1 MAERK
6 IVKGWVVERRPDGTF
21 VPVSPAGQDGQ
32 MPADPL
38 FPYKAPKAATDLEG
52 AKIDNAVKGATAA
65 DVINKAKADARKA
78 EAEAKKAEEDL
89 KRGGLTPDQIAE
101 RQAKVTQFN
110 ALAAQINR
118 VQELYNE
125 GVGKTKGPLGLLD
138 YLPSDKNAA
147 FDAAGAALSQQG
159 LGAFRIPGTGTVS
172 DRDAIMFDR
181 ANLPTA
187 ATRDAAIEEQLR
199 GLRSRL
205 EQEYAS
211 RGLPA
216 PQWTPGNQSVR
227 SAPQV
232 SRTVAQGQTRNEFS
246 APLSLKVDALMN
258 AGASKAEIDAMLAAN
273 KFPPLDGKT
282 YNEARQWMS
291 ANPGKSYFGANINR
305 SVDNTAL
312 ERFSGSPLGSAVIGA
327 ANMGGFGGVQAL
339 APEAYQAS
347 QDANPTAAMIGSIGG
362 GLAGTSI
369 LGRIGAGTVGRL
381 APRLMQ
387 GGGKAQ
393 FGRNLA
399 ADATY
404 GGIYGGVTEGDPLTG
419 AGVAA
424 LGSAGGQA
432 LGSVAGRAV
441 GGLTATP
448 AADALRRQGIS
459 LTTGQALG
467 GIAKSLE
474 DKAMSIPGVG
484 DMIRARRLEGL
495 QDFNRV
501 AMNQA
506 GAPIGATTQD
516 IGEQGLQNLFNA
528 TSNAYERATSGV
540 TVPLDGQFTQGLN
553 AARAQMQQ
561 LPPDLAARGEAAIR
575 NRIDPIASG
584 ATGPVYSLPMPSKL
598 NKPLPPTPEQVAR
611 LARVEEVPLSQ
622 ARAGQS
628 RMAWKDQNA
637 GRFTEPLV
645 DGYGDIPLVVRMEN
659 GEHIVYDGNHR
670 AVRALNAGKA
680 TLNARV
686 IDAKSIDPANAGRP
700 PVASS
705 INDEELLRELG
716 VDITSIP
723 RAPITAPSVPR
734 EFPAMTGDTYQQ
746 AVRGLKGYKAE
757 LTKPGFEADY
767 RNALQSGID
776 VLTDQMKRGGGER
789 VVQGLDNANA
799 AYRNTKTLQKAVEA
813 AKNGT
818 GSGEIQVFTPAQLNT
833 AAYAAANKYPG
844 PRPFAR
850 LADAGQQ
857 VLPSQVPNSGTT
869 DRLLS
874 FALPTALGG
883 TAVGADSLGF
893 ENAASG
899 LGLLAAMSA
908 GGTKAGQ
915 AAINKA
921 LLDRPQ
927 TAAFLGS
934 LIRKHKGLLGSA
946 FVPLALEA
954 NK

>member
-1 MAERK
+1 MSDNYFIQKYGGQPKPVIAAPQDPSK
-6 IVKGWVVERRPDGTF
+6 VVVTRGNE
-21 VPVSPAGQDGQ
+21 
-32 MPADPL
+32 
-38 FPYKAPKAATDLEG
+38 
-52 AKIDNAVKGATAA
+52 IDNSVKGATAA
-65 DVINKAKADARKA
+65 DVIRKAKADAIKA
-78 EAEAKKAEEDL
+78 EAEAKKAQQDL
-89 KRGGLTPDQIAE
+89 DRGGLTPDQIAE
-101 RQAKVTQFN
+101 RQGKITQFN

-118 VQELYNE
+118 VQELYNQ
-125 GVGKTKGPLGLLD
+125 GVGRTKGPFGLMD

-159 LGAFRIPGTGTVS
+159 LGAFRVPGTGTVS

-227 SAPQV
+227 SVPQV

-387 GGGKAQ
+387 GGGRAQ

-441 GGLTATP
+441 GGLTQTP
-448 AADALRRQGIS
+448 AAQALVNRGVNS
-459 LTTGQALG
+459 LTTGQRLG
-467 GIAKSLE
+467 GVVKGIE
-474 DKAMSIPGVG
+474 DRLAGLNIIG
-484 DMIRARRLEGL
+484 DQVNARRLEAFRDYNAAEFADAGRPINFTPTDIADAGL
-495 QDFNRV
+495 QQLNDAKSAAYRRALDPARINTLNDP
-501 AMNQA
+501 ALA
-506 GAPIGATTQD
+506 QD
-516 IGEQGLQNLFNA
+516 I
-528 TSNAYERATSGV
+528 V
-540 TVPLDGQFTQGLN
+540 K
-553 AARAQMQQ
+553 ARAAASQIPNVQPTFPQDYAQQ
-561 LPPDLAARGEAAIR
+561 SLKNRLQGSVDPNGILSGRDFQESYRGLARDARSRANGDYGFEIQ
-575 NRIDPIASG
+575 N
-584 ATGPVYSLPMPSKL
+584 
-598 NKPLPPTPEQVAR
+598 VAR
-611 LARVEEVPLSQ
+611 LGQDALAGALERQNPGAFAGFKAANETNRRASVLADAINRARNGGRTGEV
-622 ARAGQS
+622 
-628 RMAWKDQNA
+628 DV
-637 GRFTEPLV
+637 F
-645 DGYGDIPLVVRMEN
+645 
-659 GEHIVYDGNHR
+659 
-670 AVRALNAGKA
+670 
-680 TLNARV
+680 
-686 IDAKSIDPANAGRP
+686 
-700 PVASS
+700 
-705 INDEELLRELG
+705 
-716 VDITSIP
+716 
-723 RAPITAPSVPR
+723 APS
-734 EFPAMTGDTYQQ
+734 
-746 AVRGLKGYKAE
+746 
-757 LTKPGFEADY
+757 
-767 RNALQSGID
+767 
-776 VLTDQMKRGGGER
+776 QM
-789 VVQGLDNANA
+789 LDA
-799 AYRNTKTLQKAVEA
+799 
-813 AKNGT
+813 
-818 GSGEIQVFTPAQLNT
+818 
-833 AAYAAANKYPG
+833 AAANKKKFPG
-844 PRPFAR
+844 GLDTT
-850 LADAGQQ
+850 LAKNAQE
-857 VLPSQVPNSGTT
+857 VMPNKVPDSGTT
-869 DRLLS
+869 GRLGLL
-874 FALPTALGG
+874 ALPSILGGGGVALDQVGLTDDASQRGLAIGALLALGG
-883 TAVGADSLGF
+883 TKG
-893 ENAASG
+893 
-899 LGLLAAMSA
+899 
-908 GGTKAGQ
+908 GQ
-915 AAINKA
+915 AALNKV
-921 LLDRPQ
+921 LFDRP
-927 TAAFLGS
+927 APASAFGALV
-934 LIRKHKGLLGSA
+934 RKHKGLLGSA